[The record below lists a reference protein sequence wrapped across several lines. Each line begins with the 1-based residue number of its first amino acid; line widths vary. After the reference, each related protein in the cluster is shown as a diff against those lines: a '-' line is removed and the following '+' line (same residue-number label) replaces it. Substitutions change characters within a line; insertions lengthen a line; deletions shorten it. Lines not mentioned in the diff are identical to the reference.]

1 MAALSTLFAVNWAV
15 LLLSGGPEREPD
27 VRAVAVVFLGQGAVT
42 AVRGARVT
50 LSRADSRVAVALA
63 LLGQAALA
71 VGGASRVVI
80 GQRCLLAAPA
90 VLLAAVLLPR
100 GARRCAFF
108 AAIGAQVATS
118 WSVDGPAGA
127 VEGVWPLVATAVA
140 GDVLVPLMRQAGDR
154 ADRAQRR
161 ARAVRAA
168 AGRAEG
174 RREAH
179 RHFQGM
185 LHDEVSTAL
194 QAIGMP
200 WVPAPRL
207 REAASGAL
215 AALAAAPAAPGH
227 GGRRD
232 LAADVRALRPPA
244 GTVLTVDAPGVLPV
258 PPQVAGATMTAA
270 REALR
275 NIERHAAAG
284 AVRIRLRCG
293 DASTRPETEAEADTD
308 TDTETEAGSAPGES
322 KPERPE
328 SEGPES
334 EGGEGFTLS
343 ITDDGTGFAAAELAA
358 SSVGLRRRV
367 LREMEEVHG
376 RAEVHSAPGRGTTV
390 HLRWRPPVA
399 APAADAEQAAPVA
412 GAAQDTLG
420 RMRAAVGDVRRPLA
434 AVCLPFLTVMGLVA
448 VLHTSLTP
456 GTAPLLIWYALLA
469 ALTVGLL
476 LRADSRIAGPVA
488 ALACAFAV
496 AGALGSFLVL
506 PLTALKD
513 YASWPIG
520 AVTPLL
526 TLLVIVRPAWEAV
539 TALALEQAGLV
550 ALVAVGPPIASS
562 AGETVAIVLPAV
574 FAPALGVVAGLAIGR
589 TVARLGG
596 ATARAEADRSAV
608 LATEA
613 ARQAREE
620 SHRSRL
626 ADLGEEILPFLA
638 AVGAGRCDPED
649 PGVRDRARLLASAVR
664 DEIQLPGVFDRTV
677 RALLS
682 AARRA
687 DCAVVIQSDSD
698 DPHPP
703 AFLRLLLTTALAHG
717 PTPYEVT
724 LTLSTTAARTVCAS
738 LVVLPGDEQRAHALR
753 EALAATAACADAQ
766 VVNSATSTWAEAS
779 VRAP

>member
-1 MAALSTLFAVNWAV
+1 MAALSALFAVNWAV
-15 LLLSGGPEREPD
+15 LLLPGGPEREPD
-27 VRAVAVVFLGQGAVT
+27 VRAVAVVFLGQGVVT
-42 AVRGARVT
+42 AVRGARGA
-50 LSRADSRVAVALA
+50 LSRADGHVAAALA
-63 LLGQAALA
+63 LLGQVVLA

-90 VLLAAVLLPR
+90 VLLAAVLLSR
-100 GARRCAFF
+100 GARRWALC

-118 WSVDGPAGA
+118 WSADGPAGA

-140 GDVLVPLMRQAGDR
+140 GDVLVPLMRAAGDR
-154 ADRAQRR
+154 ADRAQHR
-161 ARAVRAA
+161 ARAARAA

-194 QAIGMP
+194 QAIAMP
-200 WVPAPRL
+200 WVPAARL

-215 AALAAAPAAPGH
+215 AALAAAPAAPGL

-232 LAADVRALRPPA
+232 LAAVVRALRPPT
-244 GTVLTVDAPGVLPV
+244 GTVLTVDAVGPLPV
-258 PPQVAGATMTAA
+258 PQRVAGATMTAA

-275 NIERHAAAG
+275 NIENHAAAG
-284 AVRIRLRCG
+284 TVRIRLRRG
-293 DASTRPETEAEADTD
+293 DTPAHPEAETEAE
-308 TDTETEAGSAPGES
+308 TETETE
-322 KPERPE
+322 PEPE
-328 SEGPES
+328 PES

-343 ITDDGTGFAAAELAA
+343 ITDDGTGFATAELAA

-367 LREMEEVHG
+367 LREMEEVQG
-376 RAEVHSAPGRGTTV
+376 RAEVHSTPGRGTTV
-390 HLRWRPPVA
+390 RLRWRPPA
-399 APAADAEQAAPVA
+399 ATPAVDAGPAALVGGAP
-412 GAAQDTLG
+412 QDTLAM
-420 RMRAAVGDVRRPLA
+420 MRAAVGDVRRPLA

-448 VLHTSLTP
+448 VLHTSLTS
-456 GTAPLLIWYALLA
+456 GTVPLLIWYALLA
-469 ALTVGLL
+469 VLTVGLL

-488 ALACAFAV
+488 AAACAFAV

-506 PLTALKD
+506 PLTALHD

-526 TLLVIVRPAWEAV
+526 TLLVIVRPAWEAL
-539 TALALEQAGLV
+539 TALALEQAGIV
-550 ALVAVGPPIASS
+550 ALVVSGPPIASS
-562 AGETVAIVLPAV
+562 AGETVAIVLPALC
-574 FAPALGVVAGLAIGR
+574 APALGVVAGLAIGR

-620 SHRSRL
+620 SHRRRL

-638 AVGAGRCDPED
+638 DVGAGRCGAEEA
-649 PGVRDRARLLASAVR
+649 GVRDRARLLASAVR

-703 AFLRLLLTTALAHG
+703 AFLRLLLTAALAHG
-717 PTPYEVT
+717 PAPCEVT
-724 LTLSTTAARTVCAS
+724 LTLSTTAARTVRAS
-738 LVVLPGDEQRAHALR
+738 LVVLPGDERRAHALR
-753 EALAATAACADAQ
+753 EALAGTGAGADAQ
-766 VVNSATSTWAEAS
+766 VLNSPTSTWVEAS
-779 VRAP
+779 VRTP